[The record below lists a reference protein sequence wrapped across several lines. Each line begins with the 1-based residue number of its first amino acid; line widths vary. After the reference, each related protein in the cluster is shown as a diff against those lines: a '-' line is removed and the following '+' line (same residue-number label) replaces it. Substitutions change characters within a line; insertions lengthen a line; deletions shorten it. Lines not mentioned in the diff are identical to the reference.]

1 MQYIDNNSFRDI
13 IFRELK
19 DLLSISRIITSM
31 DTSAINR
38 KILGRVY
45 LEASKNEEILDS
57 YGANQNKTWFPLR
70 RNIATIKTFS
80 QVAYDLIHLREAV
93 PTYSLLQVDGDFPG
107 ETEKVCRKIL
117 SCFTKNQVIFQDLTD
132 DMGLKGDLFSSDH
145 YDFKELPVRSRLV
158 NDIKGKDFN
167 TRDVTIYLAT
177 AFLNLAEEGSIL
189 KTYRKTKKTEYCS
202 CFPQVISEEKLRLLT
217 DKFHNLQA
225 LYDTYLLRSS
235 LAVKDSNLPVMRGQI
250 SVVYHLLDMATILSH
265 YYERHCLKRIGD
277 KAKAPITNG
286 VLLSL
291 IMEYFIAF
299 SDRFIVSAQNLCRDI
314 LKNYAVAGS
323 IEVPIPNYRGF
334 HVRPSTLIAK
344 IVIHYGSD
352 VQMVLGEMVYNASMP
367 LELFRANEELNLAKR
382 NKIIEEIIKHSL
394 ISGNKEVSTDAV
406 LLKKKLRMIFLDLL
420 ERQKLVLYDNDYT
433 FKDITPHDNE
443 TLLEFSKRAITLYL
457 ALGKIDIVSNAK
469 VVFKGDVR
477 VLEDIK
483 ILANHG
489 YGEDK
494 YGNNIVLPSELSY
507 LKR

>member
-1 MQYIDNNSFRDI
+1 MQSIDNYSFREI
-13 IFRELK
+13 IYRELK
-19 DLLSISRIITSM
+19 DLISISHIITGMAS
-31 DTSAINR
+31 SGINR
-38 KILGRVY
+38 KILGRVF

-70 RNIATIKTFS
+70 KNVAIIKSFS
-80 QVAYDLIHLREAV
+80 QVAYDLLHLREAV
-93 PTYSLLQVDGDFPG
+93 PFYNLLQVEGDFSG
-107 ETEKVCRKIL
+107 ETDKTIKKFL
-117 SCFTKNQVIFQDLTD
+117 TCFYKNTEIFLALIKE
-132 DMGLKGDLFSSDH
+132 MGLTGDLVSADH
-145 YDFKELPVRSRLV
+145 YEFEERPVQARLV
-158 NDIKGKDFN
+158 NDIKGKDYN
-167 TRDVTIYLAT
+167 TREVTIYLAT
-177 AFLNLAEEGSIL
+177 AFLNLAEEGSVL
-189 KTYRKTKKTEYCS
+189 KTYKKTKKADYCT
-202 CFPQVISEEKLRLLT
+202 CFPQVINEEKLRLLT

-235 LAVKDSNLPVMRGQI
+235 LVLKDSNLPVMRGQI

-265 YYERHCLKRIGD
+265 YYERHCIKKIGEKLKT
-277 KAKAPITNG
+277 PITN
-286 VLLSL
+286 VMLLSM
-291 IMEYFIAF
+291 IMEYFIAYA
-299 SDRFIVSAQNLCRDI
+299 DKFIVSAQNLCRDV
-314 LKNYAVAGS
+314 LKNYAIEGL

-352 VQMVLGEMVYNASMP
+352 VQMQLGDKVYNASMP
-367 LELFRANEELNLAKR
+367 LELFRANEELNLTKR
-382 NKIIEEIIKHSL
+382 NKIIEEIIKHAL
-394 ISGNKEVSTDAV
+394 ISSNKEVSTDSV

-469 VVFKGDVR
+469 VIFKGDVR

-483 ILANHG
+483 VLANHG